1 MKFALVHLSGSRRG
15 VTQYFDRSQLTLGSD
30 PTNDLWF
37 PPTGRYPVTPLHAE
51 ILEIDCYIRLR
62 SRDLETGT
70 LVNNEPVVEVELH
83 DKDLIQ
89 LGRWGP
95 KLRFRIHPDEYA
107 ACKLLT
113 PA

>member
-1 MKFALVHLSGSRRG
+1 M
-15 VTQYFDRSQLTLGSD
+15 
-30 PTNDLWF
+30 
-37 PPTGRYPVTPLHAE
+37 
-51 ILEIDCYIRLR
+51 DCYICLR
-62 SRDLETGT
+62 SRDLEAGT

-89 LGRWGP
+89 LGRQGP
-95 KLRFRIHPDEYA
+95 QLRFRIHPDEYA